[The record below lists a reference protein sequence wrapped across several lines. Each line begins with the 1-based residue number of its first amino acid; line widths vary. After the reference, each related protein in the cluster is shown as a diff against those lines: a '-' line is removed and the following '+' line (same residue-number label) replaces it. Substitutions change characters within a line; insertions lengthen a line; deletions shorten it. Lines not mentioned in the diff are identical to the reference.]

1 VARHDTFLHWQ
12 GPAAR
17 RGQVATEQR
26 WPAGNL
32 NFSLPFRLVSSH
44 PAPADVAMPG
54 SLALPVRGHL
64 PVLRLQQQASQLG
77 SNMTCFT
84 WYLLRIVVNQGSQS
98 ASDRPGAGTPEL

>member
-1 VARHDTFLHWQ
+1 MARHDTFLQ

-32 NFSLPFRLVSSH
+32 NFSLPFRLVSSR

-54 SLALPVRGHL
+54 SLALPVRGHW
-64 PVLRLQQQASQLG
+64 PVLRSQQQASQLG
-77 SNMTCFT
+77 SIMTCFT
-84 WYLLRIVVNQGSQS
+84 WYLLRIVVSQGSQS